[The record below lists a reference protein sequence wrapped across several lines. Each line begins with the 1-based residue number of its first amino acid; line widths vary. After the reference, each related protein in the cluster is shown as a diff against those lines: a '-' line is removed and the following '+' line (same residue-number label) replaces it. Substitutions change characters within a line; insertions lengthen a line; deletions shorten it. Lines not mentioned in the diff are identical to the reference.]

1 MEWREQGK
9 KQRARLQ
16 LADIVALPIEEVPKN
31 KQAAPS
37 MATFEFNLP
46 DIDLPSE
53 QAPATAPLPVLV
65 EAGDIAVSTAKFD
78 RLTDKALDTLEDCMD
93 ERNDD
98 QDHVRLMNL
107 KMQAAQTI
115 ISSRIKVDDTLLR
128 KQQFD
133 ILPKIIEL
141 MAAEEENLRQIEA
154 EAE

>member
-9 KQRARLQ
+9 AQRSRLQ
-16 LADIVALPIEEVPKN
+16 LADLLVLLPDEPDRRRMKLSAM
-31 KQAAPS
+31 AA
-37 MATFEFNLP
+37 FEFRLP
-46 DIDLPSE
+46 DIEPSPE
-53 QAPATAPLPVLV
+53 QVPVTAPLPVPV

-78 RLTDKALDTLEDCMD
+78 RLTDKALDTLEQCMD
-93 ERNDD
+93 ERDDD

-128 KQQFD
+128 KQQYD
-133 ILPKIIEL
+133 ILPKIMEL
-141 MAAEEENLRQIEA
+141 MKVEEENLRLIEA